1 MKFYTQQHA
10 YYCGIDLHARSMY
23 ICILDSKGNVV
34 FHKDVKTTPEEL
46 QKAIAPFQ
54 DNIVIGV
61 ECMFAWYWISD
72 FCQDNNIAFVL
83 GHALYMKAIHGG
95 KAKNDR
101 IDSHKIASLIR
112 GGTFPMA
119 YVYPKQ
125 KRATRDLLR
134 RRMHL
139 MRKRAELLAH
149 IHNTNTQYNYPQIG
163 KNLRYKSNRILV
175 DKRFTDPS
183 VQRSV
188 DMDISLINF
197 YDTQL
202 SSVECYIRKHA
213 KDHDYYSY
221 MLLNSVPGIGD
232 IIGLVILYE
241 IDDIN
246 RFKTVQDF
254 ASYARL
260 VKCKAESAGK
270 SYGSSGSKIGNAHLK
285 WAFSEAAVIFLRAN
299 PTAKHYVDRLTKR
312 HGKAKALSILAHK
325 LGRAVYFI
333 LKRKQPYDKERFFS
347 SIDRAAT
354 ARRLTGATHAKTE
367 DHDNENVI
375 HCSMTA

>member
-1 MKFYTQQHA
+1 
-10 YYCGIDLHARSMY
+10 
-23 ICILDSKGNVV
+23 
-34 FHKDVKTTPEEL
+34 
-46 QKAIAPFQ
+46 
-54 DNIVIGV
+54 
-61 ECMFAWYWISD
+61 
-72 FCQDNNIAFVL
+72 
-83 GHALYMKAIHGG
+83 MKAIHGG

-149 IHNTNTQYNYPQIG
+149 IHNTNTQYNYPRIC
-163 KNLRYKSNRILV
+163 KNLRYKSNRVLV
-175 DKRFTDPS
+175 DGRFNDPS

-188 DMDISLINF
+188 DMDICLINF

-270 SYGSSGSKIGNAHLK
+270 SYGSSGAKIGNAHLK
-285 WAFSEAAVIFLRAN
+285 WAFSEAAVIFLRGN
-299 PTAKHYVDRLTKR
+299 PTAKHYVDRLAKR
-312 HGKAKALSILAHK
+312 HGKGKALSILAHK

-333 LKRKQPYDKERFFS
+333 LKRKQPFDKERFFAS
-347 SIDRAAT
+347 MQRAAA
-354 ARRLTGATHAKTE
+354 ARRLTGAANANTA
-367 DHDNENVI
+367 DHDTENVI
-375 HCSMTA
+375 QCSMTA